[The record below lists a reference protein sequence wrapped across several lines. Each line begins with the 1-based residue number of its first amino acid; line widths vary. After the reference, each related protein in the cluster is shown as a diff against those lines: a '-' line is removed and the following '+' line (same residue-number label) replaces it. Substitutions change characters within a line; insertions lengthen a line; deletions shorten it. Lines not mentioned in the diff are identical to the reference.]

1 MDRIDVTLLTL
12 ISTIAC
18 LTFPKLLSIIT
29 DPKIKPTRLL
39 QKVSTPRNTQQGI
52 TSFPFCTSYA
62 LTGSP
67 SCKFS
72 PHFCGRCSP
81 N

>member
-1 MDRIDVTLLTL
+1 MDRIDAVLLTV
-12 ISTIAC
+12 ISTTVC
-18 LTFPKLLSIIT
+18 LTFPRLLSIVT
-29 DPKIKPTRLL
+29 APKIKPTRLL
-39 QKVSTPRNTQQGI
+39 QKASEPRKTQQKL

-62 LTGSP
+62 VTGGP

-72 PHFCGRCSP
+72 PRFCARCSP

>member
-1 MDRIDVTLLTL
+1 MDRIDAILLTL
-12 ISTIAC
+12 ISTITC
-18 LTFPKLLSIIT
+18 LTFPRLLSIIT
-29 DPKIKPTRLL
+29 NLKIKPTKLL
-39 QKVSTPRNTQQGI
+39 QKASTPRKTQHKL

-72 PHFCGRCSP
+72 PRFCARCSP

>member
-1 MDRIDVTLLTL
+1 MARIDAILLTL
-12 ISTIAC
+12 ISTIVC
-18 LTFPKLLSIIT
+18 LTFPRLLSIIT
-29 DPKIKPTRLL
+29 APKIKPIRLL
-39 QKVSTPRNTQQGI
+39 QKASTPRKTQQKL

-62 LTGSP
+62 ITGGP

-72 PHFCGRCSP
+72 PRFCGRCSP